1 MAVDAEILQKD
12 EELNLEINSCFE
24 NTATK
29 KTLNFIAYHKKEPIY
44 RGSRNIIFRFPCM
57 RFSPNNKNEN
67 GTLIFKGFFKKS
79 LCRLV

>member
-1 MAVDAEILQKD
+1 MAVDAEMFQKD

-29 KTLNFIAYHKKEPIY
+29 KTSNFRAYPKKAPIY
-44 RGSRNIIFRFPCM
+44 RGSRNFIFRFSCM
-57 RFSPNNKNEN
+57 RFSPNSKNEN
-67 GTLIFKGFFKKS
+67 GTLIFKGFFEKS